1 MLLAATA
8 GAICCYGGSAEAKT
22 TFLPDWQ
29 GAGLEGKSSNE
40 SNMDLNRDEKL
51 CMEQNAEFK
60 YYTSAQCPKYYAL
73 DETCDIDT
81 HYLDCNPVRWC
92 LENDYKVQSCS
103 DPDKHLYNQ
112 CPNNYPYYQKCVCN
126 SQSAQNQNGNGKVYP
141 MNRNFVFGLD
151 FTF

>member
-1 MLLAATA
+1 MYRKFMLLAATA

-112 CPNNYPYYQKCVCN
+112 CPNNYPYYQK
-126 SQSAQNQNGNGKVYP
+126 
-141 MNRNFVFGLD
+141 
-151 FTF
+151 